1 MEVIETAFAGSFN
14 ALAQIPRGVLPEI
27 GFIGRSNI
35 GKSSMI
41 NKLLGVKRLA
51 QISSTP
57 GKTRNIN
64 LFKINNS
71 FFFVDLPGYGFAK
84 VPKKEKARWQEMIE
98 GYLLGSESLRLLI
111 LLIDARIGVQDNDR
125 LMIQWLESHR
135 LSYLKVL
142 TKADKLK
149 KNQLR
154 SEKQKTLNPE
164 YELYGA
170 VHFSSVTGEGMK
182 RIWGAIET
190 ALSG

>member
-1 MEVIETAFAGSFN
+1 MEVTETAFAGSFN
-14 ALAQIPRGVLPEI
+14 ALAQIPRDVLPEI

-57 GKTRNIN
+57 GKTKKIN

-71 FFFVDLPGYGFAK
+71 FFFVDLPGYGYAK
-84 VPKKEKARWQEMIE
+84 VPKEEKARWQEMIE
-98 GYLLGSESLRLLI
+98 GYLLGSDNLRLLI
-111 LLIDARIGVQDNDR
+111 LLIDARLGVQDNDR
-125 LMIQWLESHR
+125 LMIQWLESHK
-135 LSYLKVL
+135 LPYLKVL

-154 SEKQKTLNPE
+154 NDQRKTSNPE
-164 YELYGA
+164 HELHGA
-170 VHFSSVTGEGMK
+170 VHFSSITGEGMK
-182 RIWGAIET
+182 KIWGAIDT
-190 ALSG
+190 AISG